1 MKIAI
6 DISVPAGNLLLQTL
20 ASISTSE
27 LIPFYSKKTPLLKI
41 FRETGADVFILNAMC
56 NYNDAQFLKANYGI
70 TIIHLGDDH
79 QNVVADLVTGN
90 SERFDSL
97 GFDKLIDLK
106 GTTKGQYKKEYASNH
121 VCFTDSFERLKPFPV
136 ELVQE
141 MISKK
146 TKFFGSIRLDVP
158 NYLGQVTPK
167 ERVDIICSAD
177 CCIDLSGM
185 DYIGYLLAGST
196 KILSYGNHFSS
207 LFELRM
213 KMSKDDFFESEDH
226 SKWVEESLNE
236 LKLKSYDSL
245 VANIINYMGQP
256 A

>member
-27 LIPFYSKKTPLLKI
+27 LIPFYSKKISLLKI
-41 FRETGADVFILNAMC
+41 FRETGADVFLLNGMC

-106 GTTKGQYKKEYASNH
+106 GSTKGQYRKSTLQIMCALL
-121 VCFTDSFERLKPFPV
+121 TALK
-136 ELVQE
+136 
-141 MISKK
+141 
-146 TKFFGSIRLDVP
+146 D
-158 NYLGQVTPK
+158 
-167 ERVDIICSAD
+167 
-177 CCIDLSGM
+177 
-185 DYIGYLLAGST
+185 
-196 KILSYGNHFSS
+196 
-207 LFELRM
+207 
-213 KMSKDDFFESEDH
+213 
-226 SKWVEESLNE
+226 
-236 LKLKSYDSL
+236 
-245 VANIINYMGQP
+245 
-256 A
+256 